1 MFLGGV
7 ILRLILPE
15 INASVMK
22 RLKFMMGGVAVFF
35 AVLLPGT
42 LWYKG
47 AQRSVTSA
55 AAGEATLA
63 LQNRLNLVAHSVG
76 SSVDLVGPLLW
87 LKAGKPGH
95 KAPAPQL
102 RRDLPYDVVAVF
114 TNERKFYDGFRT
126 MTDGQGVV
134 DLSAE
139 ASKLLFAADS
149 GLMDR
154 VAARRPIAGVLT
166 VEDKPL
172 LASVHHITL
181 EGQNA
186 VPGFIIVGKWLSA
199 EDFVVSR
206 DQVAMHGVNFYSLG
220 NDAAIPTRIQSVI
233 PAAQRNGGFLYE
245 LEGAGG
251 GVLYSVL
258 NDINGRP
265 SLLTALP
272 WQAPW
277 RATGTLGFGIFF
289 STAAITGLGTWALL
303 VWGDASNRRRVRKFD
318 GLSSLSMEHIKV
330 LVEAFPGYAFA
341 IKPNME
347 YVAVSRILAGITGHE
362 PSYFCGQVFGSIAAE
377 TCTGSY
383 EKLFRD
389 LRDPKRWPRVADVDH
404 KAEGLGNSFELTGAA
419 HFLAKQDVLFVIL
432 SSEVKSMT
440 RTQNKSNK
448 TSKSIRQSTVA

>member
-7 ILRLILPE
+7 ILQLILPE
-15 INASVMK
+15 INASVTK

-35 AVLLPGT
+35 AVLLPGA

-47 AQRSVTSA
+47 AQRSVASA

-63 LQNRLNLVAHSVG
+63 LQNRLNLVAQSIG

-87 LKAGKPGH
+87 HKGAKPGD
-95 KAPAPQL
+95 KALVPQL

-114 TNERKFYDGFRT
+114 TNERTFYDGFRA

-154 VAARRPIAGVLT
+154 VAARRPLAGVLT

-172 LASVHHITL
+172 LASVHQITL
-181 EGQNA
+181 EGKSA

-199 EDFVVSR
+199 EDFGVLR
-206 DQVAMHGVNFYSLG
+206 DQVGMDRVNFYSLG
-220 NDAAIPTRIQSVI
+220 SDAAIPAQIKGVI

-245 LEGAGG
+245 LDGG
-251 GVLYSVL
+251 GSGVLYSVL
-258 NDINGRP
+258 SDINGRP
-265 SLLTALP
+265 SLITSRP

-289 STAAITGLGTWALL
+289 STAAIAGLGTWALL

-318 GLSSLSMEHIKV
+318 GLSSLSMEQIKV

-341 IKPNME
+341 IKPNLE
-347 YVAVSRILAGITGHE
+347 YVAVSRILAGISGHE
-362 PSYFCGQVFGSIAAE
+362 PAYFCGQFFGSIAAE
-377 TCTGSY
+377 TCTVSY

-389 LRDPKRWPRVADVDH
+389 LRDPKRWPRVADVNH
-404 KAEGLGNSFELTGAA
+404 KVEGLGNSFELTGSA
-419 HFLAKQDVLFVIL
+419 HFLARQDVLFVIL
-432 SSEVKSMT
+432 SSELKSISHGK
-440 RTQNKSNK
+440 NNFDK
-448 TSKSIRQSTVA
+448 TSKSFRQTTVA